1 MSEFR
6 IIPQSV
12 KEWWSL
18 RSEMQR
24 DVWNV
29 GFFTVGAGVL
39 AGLGWFFGRPV
50 YEEWRQGTAMEQV
63 EQFAEQ
69 DDYRNAL
76 LALRRATEANPSEPA
91 VWQRAAEF
99 LARIGSPE
107 VVVAQRNLARLNPD
121 DMGLKVALVTE
132 ALRFSDL
139 ESALEGLDQ
148 LEEAARHD
156 AAFHRLAGAVA
167 LAMGE
172 QQELRRHL
180 QALIQAAPEDYRA
193 RFNLAAIDLWSANED
208 VSAAAGVELGRLC
221 TQPEVRVRAALERLK
236 FAAASR
242 NAALVDAEVAFVVK
256 TFDPSQSGMALL
268 RSDPHEP
275 PGWDQLLE
283 LLKDAATAHDTDAA
297 LLARWMADIGLERE
311 ALAWVQ
317 SLPVELKESDQLT
330 VALADLA
337 AKTNDLEQLREVMAS
352 GRMGQIPAATI
363 NLALAARV
371 QSLEFGGG
379 RSRPTWE
386 DAIATSANSLAGL
399 RMLARLGGMWQDQ
412 VEVNLALEK
421 IVELY
426 PREFWACEALRINYA
441 VAGDLEMLWRL
452 YQIWAP
458 RVPDN
463 VEVQST
469 WIMLAAILNRVGEN
483 HLAKA
488 DELWAKQDET
498 TDPAVVL
505 AMVAAL
511 WRTGSFETAE
521 RYLDYL
527 PVGAER
533 QPRTLLWRG
542 IIAAELNDEP
552 TLRYTSRNLS
562 RDALML
568 QEVVLLDTALDRRE
582 QRLATATQRE
592 RTRASGPVSGVP
604 GGTARIPGSD
614 G

>member
-12 KEWWSL
+12 KEWWAL

-24 DVWNV
+24 DVWNMGIFV
-29 GFFTVGAGVL
+29 VVFGVL
-39 AGLGWFFGRPV
+39 AGAGWFFGWPMV
-50 YEEWRQGTAMEQV
+50 QEWRQGTAIEQV

-76 LALRRATEANPSEPA
+76 LALRRATEANPAEPA

-107 VVVAQRNLARLNPD
+107 VVVAQRNLARLSPD
-121 DMGLKVALVTE
+121 DVGLKVALVTE

-139 ESALEGLDQ
+139 ESAVEGLEQ

-156 AAFHRLAGAVA
+156 AAFHRLAAAVA

-172 QQELRRHL
+172 QEELRLHL
-180 QALIQAAPEDYRA
+180 QALITAAPDDYRA
-193 RFNLAAIDLWSANED
+193 RFNLAAIDVWSTNED
-208 VSAAAGVELGRLC
+208 VAAAAGVELGRLC

-236 FAAASR
+236 LAAASR
-242 NAALVDAEVAFVVK
+242 SEATVDQEVAFLVRA
-256 TFDPSQSGMALL
+256 FDPSQTQLALF
-268 RSDPHEP
+268 RSDPNEP
-275 PGWDQLLE
+275 PGWTQLLN
-283 LLKDAATAHDTDAA
+283 LLKEAARRDDTDAA
-297 LLARWMADIGLERE
+297 LLARWMADIGLDLEALNWVKSLPPEMRE
-311 ALAWVQ
+311 A
-317 SLPVELKESDQLT
+317 DQLT
-330 VALADLA
+330 ITLVDLSA
-337 AKTNDLEQLREVMAS
+337 RTNDLELLREVLVS
-352 GRMGQIPAATI
+352 GRMGQIPVSTI

-371 QSLEFGGG
+371 QSLEFGGD

-386 DAIATSANSLAGL
+386 DAVATSANSLAGL
-399 RMLARLGGMWQDQ
+399 RVLARLGGMWEDQ
-412 VEVNLALEK
+412 LEVNLALEQ

-441 VAGDLEMLWRL
+441 VSGDLEMMWRL
-452 YQIWAP
+452 YQIWSA
-458 RVPDN
+458 RVPHN
-463 VEVQST
+463 RSVQST
-469 WIMLAAILNRVGEN
+469 WIMLASILNRVN
-483 HLAKA
+483 QDHLAKA
-488 DELWAKQDET
+488 DHLWATRSEA

-505 AMVAAL
+505 AVVAAI
-511 WRTGSFETAE
+511 WRSGSPEVAE
-521 RYLDYL
+521 RYLRYM

-542 IIAAELNDEP
+542 ILAAELDDEA
-552 TLRYTSRNLS
+552 TLRYVARNLS

-568 QEVVLLDTALDRRE
+568 EEVVILDSALQRRE
-582 QRLATATQRE
+582 QRIQLAEQRE
-592 RTRASGPVSGVP
+592 REASTGPVSGVP

-614 G
+614 E